1 MVKLMLM
8 AKQRRGNQK
17 PTFVSTT
24 TTTTTTIAKRAT
36 VTLVATP
43 RAATGHVAR
52 GHVGVSMV
60 RRIGTGGGG
69 CRSCGQR

>member
-17 PTFVSTT
+17 PTFVST

>member
-1 MVKLMLM
+1 MLM

-17 PTFVSTT
+17 PTFVST